1 MDALSGKEKK
11 EKIVV
16 YAATRRL
23 YHNALVCINSALING
38 GIDRALLLCEDET
51 LPYKLPDRVQIMD
64 VSKQTYFRKYGPNY
78 SKYWTYMTMMRLA
91 LSKLLPDCS
100 RALWLDCD
108 TIVKHDI
115 SELWDLDMTD
125 HYFAAVREPRKST
138 DSMLYINAGVLMCNL
153 EKLRADGMD
162 DFLIREV
169 DTRDYDF
176 VDQGCIVRNCQ
187 GHILELPGR
196 FNKCRF
202 TQPDEETYIRH
213 FAANGDW
220 VNGELY
226 KQYDTVEVLNE

>member
-1 MDALSGKEKK
+1 MDKL
-11 EKIVV
+11 VV

-23 YHNALVCINSALING
+23 YHNALVCINSALQNG

-51 LPYKLPDRVQIMD
+51 LLYKLPDRVQIMD

-125 HYFAAVREPRKST
+125 YYFAAVREPRKST

-187 GHILELPGR
+187 GRILELPGR
-196 FNKCRF
+196 YNTSRF
-202 TQPDEETYIRH
+202 TQPDTEIWIRH
-213 FAANGDW
+213 YAANKDW
-220 VNGELY
+220 IFNDQY
-226 KQYDTVEVLNE
+226 KKYKSKEI